1 MTWKLY
7 VHQAR
12 RWVLLTILPGLV
24 LGALFYWNTNR
35 QPRTYAATATLVVQ
49 QAAPGTGGPSAA
61 IDVGG
66 STMLAPTYASLINQP
81 EVYNRANRRLA
92 RKWPGYKISPEGITT
107 NQPAQTQLIQLTA
120 ADTNPQRAADTAN
133 ILARAFVHRIAQL
146 EKRRFAPDEKSMV
159 AQLTQAQANVQQQA
173 NVIKN
178 YQGDPGGLVT
188 LRATLVTYQN
198 AENQAFIGLQ
208 QFRVQRD
215 AALNGVSIAARA
227 QLPVAST
234 GPHPSRTGLLAAF
247 VFTLIFAGGIFLY
260 DYFDDTMRH
269 PDEVEE
275 LVGAPILGTVE
286 LFDTR
291 GQGKQLITANDPRSH
306 LSEAYRLIRTN
317 ILFTNVDHPPRT
329 LVITSA
335 SPKEGKST
343 TSSNLARVFADGGY
357 EVSLIDADLRRPS
370 LHRIFQVES
379 HEGLTTMLLMGGNLN
394 GHGVQQT
401 AHPNL
406 DLIVA
411 GPIPPNPADL
421 LSSQRMHQ
429 VVAHA
434 SSRSRM
440 TLIDAPPI
448 LPVTDAAILSTM
460 ADGVVLVVDPGH
472 AKRRDLRRARESI
485 EGVGGKIIG
494 VVINKV
500 SPKGA
505 GYQYYYYYHQYGY
518 KDTYGHGPQNDGR
531 GGKGEAAAT
540 AEYLKV
546 LSRKG

>member
-7 VHQAR
+7 LHQAR
-12 RWVLLTILPGLV
+12 RWVLLAILPGLV

-35 QPRTYAATATLVVQ
+35 QPRTYAATATLYVQ
-49 QAAPGTGGPSAA
+49 QAAQGTGAPSAA
-61 IDVGG
+61 IDVSG
-66 STMLAPTYASLINQP
+66 SAALAPTYASLISQP
-81 EVYNRANRRLA
+81 EVYNAANRLMA
-92 RKWPGYKISPEGITT
+92 PKWPGYRIGSAGITT
-107 NQPAQTQLIQLTA
+107 NQPAQTQLIQVTA
-120 ADTNPQRAADTAN
+120 ADTNPQRAAAAAN
-133 ILARAFVHRIAQL
+133 ALARAFVVRIGQL
-146 EKRRFAPDEKSMV
+146 ERRRFAPDEKSMV
-159 AQLTQAQANVQQQA
+159 AQVTQAQANVQQQA
-173 NVIKN
+173 QVIKN
-178 YQGDPGGLVT
+178 YRADPGGLVT
-188 LRATLVTYQN
+188 LKATLATYQN
-198 AENQAFIGLQ
+198 AENQAFISLQ

-215 AALNGVSIAARA
+215 AALNGVS
-227 QLPVAST
+227 VASLAQVPSTPT

-247 VFTLIFAGGIFLY
+247 VFILIFAGGIFLY
-260 DYFDDTMRH
+260 DYFDDTMRN
-269 PDEVEE
+269 PEEVEE
-275 LVGAPILGTVE
+275 LAGAPILGTVE
-286 LFDTR
+286 VFDTR
-291 GQGKQLITANDPRSH
+291 GKGKQLITANDPRSH
-306 LSEAYRLIRTN
+306 MSEAYRLIRTN

-370 LHRIFQVES
+370 LHRIFEVES
-379 HEGLTTMLLMGGNLN
+379 REGLTNMLLMGGNLN
-394 GHGVQQT
+394 GHGAQHT
-401 AHPNL
+401 DHPNL

-429 VVAHA
+429 VLAHT

-460 ADGVVLVVDPGH
+460 ADGVILVVDPSH
-472 AKRRDLRRARESI
+472 TKRRDLRRARESI

-505 GYQYYYYYHQYGY
+505 GYHYYYHQYGY
-518 KDTYGHGPQNDGR
+518 KYTYGYGPENDSR
-531 GGKGEAAAT
+531 GGKGKAAVT
-540 AEYLKV
+540 AEDPKV

>member
-7 VHQAR
+7 LHQAR
-12 RWVLLTILPGLV
+12 RWVLLAILPGLV

-35 QPRTYAATATLVVQ
+35 QPRTYAATATLYVQ
-49 QAAPGTGGPSAA
+49 QAAAGVTGPSAFV
-61 IDVGG
+61 DVGG

-81 EVYNRANRRLA
+81 EVYTAANRLLA
-92 RKWPGYKISPEGITT
+92 RMWPGYQIGSGGITT
-107 NQPAQTQLIQLTA
+107 NQPAQTQLIQVTY
-120 ADTNPQRAADTAN
+120 ADTNAQRAADTAN
-133 ILARAFVHRIAQL
+133 ALARAFVIRVAQL

-159 AQLTQAQANVQQQA
+159 TQVRQAQANVQQQA

-178 YQGDPGGLVT
+178 YHGDPGGLVT
-188 LRATLVTYQN
+188 LRATLATYQN
-198 AENQAFIGLQ
+198 AENQAFVGLQ

-215 AALNGVSIAARA
+215 SALNGVS
-227 QLPVAST
+227 VASLAQVPSAPT

-247 VFTLIFAGGIFLY
+247 VFMLIFAGGIFLY
-260 DYFDDTMRH
+260 DYFDDTMRN

-275 LVGAPILGTVE
+275 LAGAPILGTVE
-286 LFDTR
+286 LFDAK
-291 GQGKQLITANDPRSH
+291 GKGKQLITANDPRSH
-306 LSEAYRLIRTN
+306 MSEAYRLIRTN

-370 LHRIFQVES
+370 LHRIFEVES
-379 HEGLTTMLLMGGNLN
+379 REGLTNMLLMGGNLN
-394 GHGVQQT
+394 GHGVQHT
-401 AHPNL
+401 DHPNL

-429 VVAHA
+429 VLAHT

-460 ADGVVLVVDPGH
+460 ADGVILVVDPSH
-472 AKRRDLRRARESI
+472 TKRRDLRRARESI

-505 GYQYYYYYHQYGY
+505 GYHYYYHQYGY
-518 KDTYGHGPQNDGR
+518 RYTYGYGPQNVGR
-531 GGKGEAAAT
+531 GGKGKSAVT
-540 AEYLKV
+540 ADDPKV

>member
-7 VHQAR
+7 IHQAR
-12 RWVLLTILPGLV
+12 RWVLLAILPGLV

-35 QPRTYAATATLVVQ
+35 QPRTYAATATLYVQ
-49 QAAPGTGGPSAA
+49 QAAAGAGGPSAVV
-61 IDVGG
+61 DVGV
-66 STMLAPTYASLINQP
+66 STLLAPTYASLINQP
-81 EVYNRANRRLA
+81 EVYNAANRLMAPR
-92 RKWPGYKISPEGITT
+92 WPGYQITGITT
-107 NQPAQTQLIQLTA
+107 DQPAQTQLIQVTA
-120 ADTNPQRAADTAN
+120 ADTNPQRAADAADA
-133 ILARAFVHRIAQL
+133 LARAFVARIAQL
-146 EKRRFAPDEKSMV
+146 EKKRFAPDEKSMV

-173 NVIKN
+173 NLIKT
-178 YQGDPGGLVT
+178 YHGDPAGLVT
-188 LRATLVTYQN
+188 QKATLATYQN

-215 AALNGVSIAARA
+215 ATLNGVS
-227 QLPVAST
+227 VASLAQVPATPT
-234 GPHPSRTGLLAAF
+234 GPHPARSGLLAAF

-260 DYFDDTMRH
+260 DYFDDTMRN

-275 LVGAPILGTVE
+275 LAGAPILGTVE
-286 LFDTR
+286 LFDAK
-291 GQGKQLITANDPRSH
+291 GKGKQLITANDPRSH
-306 LSEAYRLIRTN
+306 MSEAYRLIRTN

-379 HEGLTTMLLMGGNLN
+379 REGLTNMLLMGGNLN

-401 AHPNL
+401 DHPNL

-429 VVAHA
+429 VLAHT

-460 ADGVVLVVDPGH
+460 ADGVVLVVDPSH
-472 AKRRDLRRARESI
+472 TKRRDLRRARESI

-505 GYQYYYYYHQYGY
+505 GYHYYYHQYGY
-518 KDTYGHGPQNDGR
+518 RYTYGYGPQNVGR
-531 GGKGEAAAT
+531 GGKGKSAVT
-540 AEYLKV
+540 ADDPKV

>member
-7 VHQAR
+7 LHQAR
-12 RWVLLTILPGLV
+12 RWVLLAILPGLV

-35 QPRTYAATATLVVQ
+35 QPRTYAATATLYVQ
-49 QAAPGTGGPSAA
+49 QAAAGAAGPSAI
-61 IDVGG
+61 IDVGQ
-66 STMLAPTYASLINQP
+66 SNLLAPTYAALMNQP
-81 EVYNRANRRLA
+81 EVYSAANQLLA
-92 RKWPGYKISPEGITT
+92 RKWPGYQIGAAGITT
-107 NQPAQTQLIQLTA
+107 NQPAQTQLIQVTS
-120 ADTNPQRAADTAN
+120 ADTNPQRAADTADAV
-133 ILARAFVHRIAQL
+133 ARAFVARIAQL
-146 EKRRFAPDEKSMV
+146 EKRRFAPDEHSMV
-159 AQLTQAQANVQQQA
+159 TQLNQAQTNLQQQA

-178 YQGDPGGLVT
+178 YHGDPAGLVT
-188 LRATLVTYQN
+188 LRATLATYQN

-215 AALNGVSIAARA
+215 TALNGVSVASRA
-227 QLPVAST
+227 QVPVAPT
-234 GPHPSRTGLLAAF
+234 GPHPLRTGLLAAF
-247 VFTLIFAGGIFLY
+247 VFILIFAGGIFLY
-260 DYFDDTMRH
+260 DYFDDTMRN

-275 LVGAPILGTVE
+275 LAGAPILGTVE
-286 LFDTR
+286 VFDTK
-291 GQGKQLITANDPRSH
+291 GKGKQLITANDPRSH
-306 LSEAYRLIRTN
+306 MSEAYRLIRTN

-379 HEGLTTMLLMGGNLN
+379 REGLTNMLLMGGNLN
-394 GHGVQQT
+394 GHGVQHT
-401 AHPNL
+401 DHPNL

-429 VVAHA
+429 VLAHT

-460 ADGVVLVVDPGH
+460 ADGVILVVDPSH
-472 AKRRDLRRARESI
+472 TKRRDLRRARESI

-500 SPKGA
+500 SQKGA
-505 GYQYYYYYHQYGY
+505 GYHYYYHQYGY
-518 KDTYGHGPQNDGR
+518 KYTYGYGPQTDVR
-531 GGKGEAAAT
+531 AGKGKAAVR
-540 AEYLKV
+540 AEDPKV